1 MSFLACGDKFICGC
15 FLSLFMSDVILLW
28 DCPLLFEKLFIEY
41 GLECS
46 RVLSTS
52 LGTPYL
58 PACKILLL
66 PTGFANTQYTKTGVG
81 LERGKRSFEK
91 FVAKGGTLLV
101 FSPLV
106 PEYDYEW
113 LPFSLKYV
121 MEENP
126 CTPQPVGEHE
136 AQKLIENIIPPAGCD
151 GYFSETDADVVL
163 EDDKGRP
170 IMVVKE
176 IGEGMIVAT
185 TIHELPS
192 AGFFECRA
200 ACTKKVKV

>member
-1 MSFLACGDKFICGC
+1 
-15 FLSLFMSDVILLW
+15 MSDVILLW
-28 DCPLLFEKLFIEY
+28 DCPLLFEKLFVEY

-46 RVLSTS
+46 RALSTS

-58 PACKILLL
+58 PACKILVL
-66 PTGFANTQYTKTGVG
+66 PAGFANKQYTKTGIG
-81 LERGKRSFEK
+81 LERGKRSLER

-106 PEYDYEW
+106 PEYEYEW
-113 LPFSLKYV
+113 LPFSLKYI
-121 MEENP
+121 MEENS
-126 CTPQPVGEHE
+126 CTPHLVGEHE
-136 AQKLIENIIPPAGCD
+136 AQKLIENIISPAGCD
-151 GYFSETDADVVL
+151 GYFSETDAKVVL

-176 IGEGMIVAT
+176 IGEGMIVST
-185 TIHELPS
+185 TIHELPA

-200 ACTKKVKV
+200 ACTRKVKV

>member
-1 MSFLACGDKFICGC
+1 
-15 FLSLFMSDVILLW
+15 MSDVILLW
-28 DCPLLFEKLFIEY
+28 DCPLLFEKLFVEY
-41 GLECS
+41 GLQCT
-46 RVLSTS
+46 RALSTS

-58 PACKILLL
+58 PACKIMIL
-66 PTGFANTQYTKTGVG
+66 PTGFANKQYTKTGVG
-81 LERGKRSFEK
+81 LERGKRSLEK
-91 FVAKGGTLLV
+91 FVTKGGTLLV

-126 CTPQPVGEHE
+126 CTPQPVGKHD
-136 AQKLIENIIPPAGCD
+136 AQKLVENITLPAGCD
-151 GYFSETDADVVL
+151 GYFTETDADVVL
-163 EDDKGRP
+163 NDEKGRP

-176 IGEGMIVAT
+176 IGEGIIVAT
-185 TIHELPS
+185 TVHELPS

-200 ACTKKVKV
+200 ACTKKVKA

>member
-1 MSFLACGDKFICGC
+1 
-15 FLSLFMSDVILLW
+15 MSDVILLW
-28 DCPLLFEKLFIEY
+28 DCPLLFEKLFVEY

-46 RVLSTS
+46 RALSTS

-58 PACKILLL
+58 PACKVLVL
-66 PTGFANTQYTKTGVG
+66 PTGFANKQYTKTGVG
-81 LERGKRSFEK
+81 LERAKRSLER

-106 PEYDYEW
+106 PEYEYEW
-113 LPFSLKYV
+113 LPFTLKYA

-151 GYFSETDADVVL
+151 GYFSETDTQVVL
-163 EDDKGRP
+163 EDGRGRP
-170 IMVVKE
+170 IMVAKE

-185 TIHELPS
+185 TIHELPA
-192 AGFFECRA
+192 AGFFECRT

>member
-1 MSFLACGDKFICGC
+1 
-15 FLSLFMSDVILLW
+15 MSDVILLW
-28 DCPLLFEKLFIEY
+28 DCPLLFEKLFVEY

-46 RVLSTS
+46 RALSTS

-58 PACKILLL
+58 PSCKILIL
-66 PTGFANTQYTKTGVG
+66 PTGFANKQYTKTGAG
-81 LERGKRSFEK
+81 LERGKHSLEK
-91 FVAKGGTLLV
+91 FVTKGGTLLV

-106 PEYDYEW
+106 PEYEYDW
-113 LPFSLKYV
+113 LPFSLKYI
-121 MEENP
+121 MEENS
-126 CTPQPVGEHE
+126 CTPQLVGKHD
-136 AQKLIENIIPPAGCD
+136 AQKLVENIVSPVGCD

-163 EDDKGRP
+163 KDDRGKP

-185 TIHELPS
+185 TIHELPG

-200 ACTKKVKV
+200 ACTRKVKI

>member
-1 MSFLACGDKFICGC
+1 MDKFICGSS
-15 FLSLFMSDVILLW
+15 LSLFMSDVILLW
-28 DCPLLFEKLFIEY
+28 DCPLLFEKLFVEY

-46 RVLSTS
+46 RALSTS

-58 PACKILLL
+58 PACKILVL
-66 PTGFANTQYTKTGVG
+66 PTGFANKQYTKTGVG
-81 LERGKRSFEK
+81 LERGKHSLEK
-91 FVAKGGTLLV
+91 FVTKGGTLLV

-106 PEYDYEW
+106 PEYEYEW

-126 CTPQPVGEHE
+126 CTPHPVCEHE
-136 AQKLIENIIPPAGCD
+136 AQKLIENVIPPVGCD
-151 GYFSETDADVVL
+151 GYFSETDAQVVL
-163 EDDKGRP
+163 EDDRGRP

-185 TIHELPS
+185 TIHELPA
-192 AGFFECRA
+192 AGFFECRT
-200 ACTKKVKV
+200 ACTGKVKP